1 MLLLMGPFVDLEHPA
16 VKDGSLDRTFE
27 QVFRDE
33 VRHARSWQNSNLC
46 DWLSFTKIRVE
57 SGFVRFAR

>member
-1 MLLLMGPFVDLEHPA
+1 MLLLMGPFVDLEHPE

-33 VRHARSWQNSNLC
+33 VRYARGWQDTLTAVGYH
-46 DWLSFTKIRVE
+46 LLRL
-57 SGFVRFAR
+57 G